1 LPKKF
6 GENNADLAQITTMQ
20 AEKDCHDNG
29 FKASRHFFAENLSKS
44 PKIMIT
50 TLTSVCS
57 K

>member
-29 FKASRHFFAENLSKS
+29 FKASRHFFAENL
-44 PKIMIT
+44 
-50 TLTSVCS
+50 
-57 K
+57 